1 MKKNLEERLRA
12 HPDLYARISQLIGV
26 VENTG
31 GDVVK
36 ADEAE
41 RRVIEEIRRL
51 GQEALQGWAERRA
64 ASVERA
70 AQADAQLQRKEK
82 KDSPGTPASEPSR

>member
-1 MKKNLEERLRA
+1 MKKSLEERLRE
-12 HPDLYARISQLIGV
+12 HPDLYGRISQLIDV

-51 GQEALQGWAERRA
+51 GQEALQGWAEQRQ

-70 AQADAQLQRKEK
+70 AEADTQLQRKEK
-82 KDSPGTPASEPSR
+82 KDLLGTPASERSR

>member
-1 MKKNLEERLRA
+1 MKKSLEERLRE
-12 HPDLYARISQLIGV
+12 HPDLYARISQLIDV
-26 VENTG
+26 VENAG

-70 AQADAQLQRKEK
+70 AEADPQLQRKEK
-82 KDSPGTPASEPSR
+82 KDSLGTPVSERSR